1 MKFRIQFDFH
11 KIPEW
16 YQEYFDY
23 LGFKH
28 QANDFTERVKNE
40 ECQKLN
46 GLYAITHAGRVK
58 YIDLS
63 KQFRQKYRR
72 QNSSSSKLLEEDD
85 LKKDLSHK
93 VRSNKA
99 NKHLNKLIEDSK
111 NNKRFTFNNDNKPE
125 SDVLL
130 EFKEENSDDF
140 EESLVERDEAEI
152 DLIVQEI

>member
-99 NKHLNKLIEDSK
+99 NKHLNKLIEESK
-111 NNKRFTFNNDNKPE
+111 NNKPE

>member
-28 QANDFTERVKNE
+28 LANEFTERVKND

-63 KQFRQKYRR
+63 QQFRQKYRR
-72 QNSSSSKLLEEDD
+72 QDSSSSKLLEEDD

-93 VRSNKA
+93 IRSNKA
-99 NKHLNKLIEDSK
+99 NKHLNKLTEEYKSK
-111 NNKRFTFNNDNKPE
+111 KHSTFNNDNKPE

-130 EFKEENSDDF
+130 EFREENSDNF
-140 EESLVERDEAEI
+140 EEPLVEEDEAEI
-152 DLIVQEI
+152 DLIV